1 VAFTWKQPDE
11 VAWALIDANPDT
23 DPLELNF
30 VDLHR
35 MVVELEGFT
44 GDPDEANET
53 ILEAI
58 VMAWHEQR

>member
-1 VAFTWKQPDE
+1 MALTWKQPDE
-11 VAWALIDANPDT
+11 VAWALIDAYPDT

-35 MVVELEGFT
+35 MVVDLDGFT
-44 GDPDEANET
+44 DDPDEASEI